1 MFLTKLACVMPHLQR
16 LGAQMMNVSE
26 VAREA
31 GVTAHTVRY
40 YTRLGLLKP
49 QRDPRSQYKKFE
61 GTDIARLK
69 FIFKAR
75 RLGFK
80 LSEIA
85 EIFRRSARRQTP
97 CPIVREIVERR
108 ISEFSAHLD
117 AVIALRE
124 RMKRALVKWE
134 KMPDGVPNGHAV
146 CVLIEA
152 TD

>member
-1 MFLTKLACVMPHLQR
+1 MPHRSR
-16 LGAQMMNVSE
+16 LDTQIMNVSE

-40 YTRLGLLKP
+40 YTRVGLLKP
-49 QRDPRSQYKKFE
+49 QRDPRSKYKKFE
-61 GTDIARLK
+61 STDIARLK
-69 FIFKAR
+69 FILKAR

-108 ISEFSAHLD
+108 IAEFSSHLD
-117 AVIALRE
+117 AVMALRE